1 VTPAVGDAFGVPEAV
16 LGALLEPPLF
26 PATPVGF
33 GEAVGVLLD
42 TRTASSLP
50 VIVVWLPSSVTPSHW
65 DLFRCMEALTVP
77 PRAPDL
83 PPRNHAAI
91 DFLPLATVSRL
102 RAAAI
107 LRGRMVEGGKIIA
120 LNGLQKT

>member
-1 VTPAVGDAFGVPEAV
+1 MTPAVDDAFGVPEAV

-83 PPRNHAAI
+83 PPRKDAP
-91 DFLPLATVSRL
+91 LPLPRL
-102 RAAAI
+102 PRPPRLAV
-107 LRGRMVEGGKIIA
+107 LVG
-120 LNGLQKT
+120 